1 MAKPETR
8 GVQNFSCV
16 APRRRAITGALPS
29 PRMTLTLSPWWLL
42 LAAVPIL
49 WLGEA
54 VVRRFGVLARFN
66 IPVPV
71 VGGLL
76 CALLVLFLGASGV
89 AAITWQTKVT
99 AGWWTWL
106 VTPDPQWLARPA
118 KNLNLPLLVGFFTCI
133 GLLAPVRLLRS
144 GGWALVV
151 LLGGATVLAAIQNA
165 VGVAVAQAV
174 GAPPL
179 LGVVCGA
186 LTLVGGH
193 GTALGFA
200 PRFEEAGFS
209 AAATAGAAAATFG
222 LIAGGLLAG
231 PMAEWLL
238 RRRDG
243 AATAGSGTGGPRGVP
258 AAGVATSFVTELRAL
273 VAHRRVAL
281 THVLIVAGCVK
292 AGAWVSF
299 GLERAGATL
308 PAYMGALLV
317 GFALRALHDVTGGAW
332 LRVAVITRLAAILLA
347 LFLAVTLAAINLAE
361 LAVIA
366 GPMLAILSVN
376 VAITLAF
383 AGLVVWPLL
392 GRDHEAGVM
401 VAGLV
406 GFCVGSTATAVA
418 AMDAIVRRR
427 GPAPRATTLVPP
439 IGGFLIDLTN
449 APVIGAFLALLR

>member
-1 MAKPETR
+1 
-8 GVQNFSCV
+8 
-16 APRRRAITGALPS
+16 
-29 PRMTLTLSPWWLL
+29 MTLTLSPWWLL

-54 VVRRFGVLARFN
+54 VVRRATVLARFN

-76 CALLVLFLGASGV
+76 CALLALLLGATGV
-89 AAITWQTKVT
+89 VSIIWQTKVN

-106 VTPDPQWLARPA
+106 VTPEPQWALRPA
-118 KNLNLPLLVGFFTCI
+118 KNLNLPLLVGFFTCV
-133 GLLAPVRLLRS
+133 GLRAPVRLLRT

-151 LLGGATVLAAIQNA
+151 LLGGATLLAVLQNA
-165 VGVAVAQAV
+165 VGIVVAQALH
-174 GAPPL
+174 APPL

-193 GTALGFA
+193 GTALGFV
-200 PRFEEAGFS
+200 PRLEEAGFS
-209 AAATAGAAAATFG
+209 AAAATGAAAATFG
-222 LIAGGLLAG
+222 LVAGGLLAG
-231 PMAEWLL
+231 PVAEWLL
-238 RRRDG
+238 RRRERGSAKVEAPRAG
-243 AATAGSGTGGPRGVP
+243 A
-258 AAGVATSFVTELRAL
+258 VARPLARFTDDVRAL
-273 VAHRRVAL
+273 CGHGLSATGHL
-281 THVLIVAGCVK
+281 LLVAGCIK

-299 GLERAGATL
+299 GLERGGASL

-317 GFALRALHDVTGGAW
+317 GFALRAAHDATGRGW
-332 LRVAVITRLAAILLA
+332 LDETVIARIATVLLA
-347 LFLAVTLAAINLAE
+347 LFLAITLAAINLGE
-361 LAVIA
+361 LTAVA
-366 GPMLAILSVN
+366 GPMLAILCVN
-376 VAITLAF
+376 IVVTIAF
-383 AGLVVWPLL
+383 AVLIVWPLL
-392 GRDHEAGVM
+392 GRNHEAGTM

-418 AMDAIVRRR
+418 AMEAIVRRR

>member
-1 MAKPETR
+1 
-8 GVQNFSCV
+8 
-16 APRRRAITGALPS
+16 
-29 PRMTLTLSPWWLL
+29 MTLTLSPWWLL

-54 VVRRFGVLARFN
+54 VVRRVPVLARFN

-76 CALLVLFLGASGV
+76 CALVALLLGATGV
-89 AAITWQTKVT
+89 VSIVWQTKVT

-106 VTPDPQWLARPA
+106 VTPEPQWSLRPA
-118 KNLNLPLLVGFFTCI
+118 KNLNLPLLVGFFTCV
-133 GLLAPVRLLRS
+133 GLRAPVRLLRT

-151 LLGGATVLAAIQNA
+151 LLGGATLLAILQNA
-165 VGVAVAQAV
+165 VGVAVAQALH
-174 GAPPL
+174 APPL

-193 GTALGFA
+193 GTALGFV
-200 PRFEEAGFS
+200 PRLEEAGFS
-209 AAATAGAAAATFG
+209 AAAATGAAAATFG
-222 LIAGGLLAG
+222 LVAGGLLAG
-231 PMAEWLL
+231 PIAEWLL
-238 RRRDG
+238 RRRERGLAG
-243 AATAGSGTGGPRGVP
+243 ADAPAPQVTA
-258 AAGVATSFVTELRAL
+258 VTAPLTRITDDLRAL
-273 VAHRRVAL
+273 CGHGISAMGHIL
-281 THVLIVAGCVK
+281 LVAGCIK

-299 GLERAGATL
+299 GLERVGASL

-317 GFALRALHDVTGGAW
+317 GFALRALHDSAGVAW
-332 LRVAVITRLAAILLA
+332 LNETVIARLAAVLLS
-347 LFLAVTLAAINLAE
+347 LFLAITLAAINLGE
-361 LAVIA
+361 LTAVA
-366 GPMLAILSVN
+366 GPMLAILCVN
-376 VAITLAF
+376 IAVTLAF
-383 AGLVVWPLL
+383 AVLIVWPLL
-392 GRDHEAGVM
+392 GRNHEAGTM

-449 APVIGAFLALLR
+449 APVIGTFLALLR